1 MYCLRCGRET
11 EDEQAFCLEC
21 QKEMAKY
28 PVDPNAVV
36 QIPVRKQIS
45 PKKAVKRKVTPEE
58 QIKFLKRCLRL
69 YACLFLIAVIT
80 LIFLSIPMIRY
91 YGEQHFQIGQNY
103 TTVKPTS
110 ETVEVTINPQ

>member
-11 EDEQAFCLEC
+11 EEEQAFCLEC

-36 QIPVRKQIS
+36 QLPVREQIF
-45 PKKAVKRKVTPEE
+45 PKKAVKRKVSPEE
-58 QIKFLKRCLRL
+58 QIKFLKRSLRL
-69 YACLFLIAVIT
+69 YACLFLITVIT
-80 LIFLSIPMIRY
+80 LICLSIPMIRY

-103 TTVKPTS
+103 NTVKPTS

>member
-36 QIPVRKQIS
+36 QIRVRKQIS

-58 QIKFLKRCLRL
+58 QIKFLKRRLRL